1 MVTEEYGTFGI
12 MNNNMFKHIIAQGR
26 NPGQSIRYTSTLKYQ
41 LLEDYNDWKINVEII
56 LTTKRMTFIH

>member
-26 NPGQSIRYTSTLKYQ
+26 NPGQSIRYTSTLKY
-41 LLEDYNDWKINVEII
+41 
-56 LTTKRMTFIH
+56 